1 MAGNHDLAVKR
12 NLWEPLTYAKII
24 YNR

>member
-12 NLWEPLTYAKII
+12 NLWEPLTYAKRI
-24 YNR
+24 